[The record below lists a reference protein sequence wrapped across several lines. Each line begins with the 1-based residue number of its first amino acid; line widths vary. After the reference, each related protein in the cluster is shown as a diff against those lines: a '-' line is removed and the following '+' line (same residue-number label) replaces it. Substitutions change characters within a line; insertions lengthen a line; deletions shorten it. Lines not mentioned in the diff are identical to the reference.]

1 MRSQMLVDA
10 PDEMELE
17 LEYEFFGRN
26 LSYET
31 SFVVNKTDPNATI
44 PEAYTEKRVKAPL
57 DFPPAI
63 DQTKIVFS

>member
-1 MRSQMLVDA
+1 MLVDA

-44 PEAYTEKRVKAPL
+44 P
-57 DFPPAI
+57 
-63 DQTKIVFS
+63 